1 MCRTNLIEFNLED
14 NISTK
19 YSTDADS
26 LPVRMGRK
34 MGVLLVGGVDKCY
47 WKA

>member
-1 MCRTNLIEFNLED
+1 MCRTNLIEFNFED

-26 LPVRMGRK
+26 ENGWAIGRW
-34 MGVLLVGGVDKCY
+34 GGQML
-47 WKA
+47 WEGLSA